1 MNNIQHLW
9 FRLELDKIY
18 PEILD
23 DNSRETIIYQ
33 EYISKLE
40 LLNHVNTNME
50 INDLSIIKYKIELI
64 RKQLKERSHCN
75 EFKNS
80 LQQLIND
87 FKLKILT
94 NRLKY
99 NN

>member
-1 MNNIQHLW
+1 MNNIQNLW

-23 DNSRETIIYQ
+23 DNSREAIIYQ

-40 LLNHVNTNME
+40 LFNHLNTNIE

-64 RKQLKERSHCN
+64 RKQLKERSHSN

-87 FKLKILT
+87 FKLKIIT
-94 NRLKY
+94 NRLKH
-99 NN
+99 N